1 MNSGL
6 SNQCDD
12 IIRVRFE
19 DFFKESE
26 DLIGDRFIVAGG
38 G

>member
-1 MNSGL
+1 MDSGF

-12 IIRVRFE
+12 IIWIRFE
-19 DFFKESE
+19 NFFKESE
-26 DLIGDRFIVAGG
+26 DLIGDCFIVAGG